1 MRQTIVGTFDGYAT
15 AEQAARHLRES
26 GFGDSVFVIG
36 GDLGHAGSNPKA
48 TNDPNDKDG
57 VLARVRQFFRGLLG
71 ADGDKE
77 ARSYAEAVR
86 RGSAFVKVEV
96 DADADVER
104 ACRALEAAG
113 AIDIDERAGWKPG
126 SAKAK

>member
-1 MRQTIVGTFDGYAT
+1 MRQTVVGTFEGYAT

-26 GFGDSVFVIG
+26 GFGDSVCVTG
-36 GDLGHAGSNPKA
+36 GHLGHLGDARTQTKDSA
-48 TNDPNDKDG
+48 DKDG

-71 ADGDKE
+71 AEGDKE
-77 ARSYAEAVR
+77 ARTYAEALR

-96 DADADVER
+96 NADADVER

-113 AIDIDERAGWKPG
+113 AVDIDERAGRKPG
-126 SAKAK
+126 TAKAK